1 MLWVRRPRH
10 RGVEESADG
19 TRVLAEMVV
28 VAVSLAQARTTAR
41 RWGLNQKL
49 HDQEYS
55 ALFDEWT
62 AAETARQHIVDRF
75 RSVNGPPTLDDP
87 IWEEWD
93 RADEKAGHA
102 REAVRSFL
110 AADKHAALTPR

>member
-1 MLWVRRPRH
+1 
-10 RGVEESADG
+10 VEESADG

-62 AAETARQHIVDRF
+62 EAETARQHIVDRF
-75 RSVNGPPTLDDP
+75 RTVNGPPSLDDP

-110 AADKHAALTPR
+110 AADRHAALI